1 MIHGHAVALMM
12 PHVIR
17 FNNNARPAA
26 ETYARFTAIL
36 RTAGTTTLPL
46 VDWVSDLVARAKIVP
61 PGNDSRTVSIATLA
75 ADAAKQWT
83 GQFNPRPLQAEDFV
97 ALYRHALGYA

>member
-1 MIHGHAVALMM
+1 
-12 PHVIR
+12 VIR
-17 FNNNARPAA
+17 FNNSVRNAA

-61 PGNDSRTVSIATLA
+61 PIVNARSVHLETLA
-75 ADAAKQWT
+75 VDAAKQWT
-83 GQFNPRPLQAEDFV
+83 GQFNPRPLQAEDIV
-97 ALYRHALGYA
+97 ALYRHALGTEPK